1 MQWFFLFFL
10 VSGFCSILYEL
21 IWLRLAMAQFA
32 VTTPLVSI
40 VLSVFMAGLG
50 FGSWLAGRWVGQ
62 WRGRLRFPALRLYA
76 LTELLIGVSG
86 LLVPLELSWGRGLLE
101 KLDNAHPLSSTAYY
115 LAAGIWIA
123 LALAPWCACMGATFP
138 FAMFAIE
145 EKHGNESPRSFSFL
159 YLANVGGAVAGAV
172 LPPLLVE
179 LVGFRGTLRSASVLN
194 FLVASLAFSLTV
206 QASTGRVRAPSP
218 QPEPTALAHPG
229 EGEKN
234 KLLWL
239 LFGTGLTSMAAE
251 VVWVRLFTPS
261 IGTVV
266 YAFAT
271 ILASYLLATYLGSL
285 TYRKWLKGLELNPSV
300 WGMLGFATLLPLLA
314 SDKHIHTQ
322 GQVRVILGV
331 LPFSAILGY
340 VTPLLLD
347 RISSGDGQRAGS
359 AYAVNVLGCIVGPL
373 LSGFL
378 LLPAVGERASLC
390 LLALP
395 WFIAAL
401 MYGRSPAS
409 SSVQLGFRRSRRM
422 AVSLAVAAVI
432 LLASTRSFEQRFRR
446 REVRR
451 DYTATVIATGEGR
464 QRHLLVNG
472 VGMTGLTPI
481 TKMMAHLPLAMLD
494 RKPQNGLVICFGMGT
509 TYRSM
514 LSWDISSTAV
524 ELVPSVPSLFSF
536 FHEDGA
542 ELLQSPKAHVVID
555 DGRFFLERTWEQYD
569 VITLDPPPPVE
580 AAGSSLLY
588 SKEFYAIVKRHLRRD
603 GILQQW
609 IPSGDDAVMSA
620 VAKALK
626 ESFPYVRVF
635 RSVEGWGYHFLA
647 SMTPLPDT
655 PASVLAS
662 RMPTKATTDLLEWGP
677 ASSAEQQ
684 FDVVLHYELPIDRL
698 AQEAP
703 SVNAMQD
710 DHPVNE
716 YYYLREKRAQWRK
729 LWASLFGAR
738 N

>member
-10 VSGFCSILYEL
+10 VSGFCSILYEV

-50 FGSWLAGRWVGQ
+50 FGSWFSGRWVGQ

-76 LTELLIGVSG
+76 LTELLIGISA
-86 LLVPLELSWGRGLLE
+86 LLVPLELSWGRTLLE
-101 KLDNAHPLSSTAYY
+101 KLDNAHPLSASAYY

-123 LALAPWCACMGATFP
+123 LALVPWCAAMGATFP

-159 YLANVGGAVAGAV
+159 YLANVCGAVAGAV

-179 LVGFRGTLRSASVLN
+179 LIGFHGTLRAGSVLN
-194 FLVASLAFSLTV
+194 FLIASLAFILTL
-206 QASTGRVRAPSP
+206 QASTREARVAIP
-218 QPEPTALAHPG
+218 QPEPIAVSHQDG
-229 EGEKN
+229 GEKS

-285 TYRKWLKGLELNPSV
+285 TYRKWLKGLELNPTV
-300 WGMLGFATLLPLLA
+300 WAMLGFATLLPLLA
-314 SDKHIHTQ
+314 TDKHVHTQ
-322 GQVRVILGV
+322 GQVRVLLGV

-347 RISSGDGQRAGS
+347 RISSGDPERAGS
-359 AYAVNVLGCIVGPL
+359 AYAVNVVGCIVGPL

-378 LLPAVGERASLC
+378 LLPAIGERASLC

-395 WFIAAL
+395 WFLAAL
-401 MYGRSPAS
+401 VYGKSPAAS
-409 SSVQLGFRRSRRM
+409 AQPGFWRSRRAAIPFAM
-422 AVSLAVAAVI
+422 AAIL
-432 LLASTRSFEQRFRR
+432 LLASTKSFEKRFHP

-451 DYTATVIATGEGR
+451 DYTATVIATGPGGR
-464 QRHLLVNG
+464 ARYLLVNG

-494 RKPQNGLVICFGMGT
+494 RKPENGLVICFGMGT
-509 TYRSM
+509 TYRAM
-514 LSWDISSTAV
+514 LSWNISSTAI
-524 ELVPSVPSLFSF
+524 ELVPSVPSLFSY
-536 FHEDGA
+536 FHEDAA
-542 ELLQSPKAHVVID
+542 ELLQSPNSHVVID
-555 DGRFFLERTWEQYD
+555 DGRFFLERTQEQYD

-609 IPSGDDAVMSA
+609 IPSGDDAVMTA

-626 ESFPYVRVF
+626 ESFPYIRVF

-647 SMTPLPDT
+647 SVAPLPDT

-662 RMPTKATTDLLEWGP
+662 RMPTKAVTDLLEWGP

-684 FDVVLHYELPIDRL
+684 FDIVLHRELPIDRL
-698 AQEAP
+698 TEEAP
-703 SVNAMQD
+703 SVNAMED

-716 YYYLREKRAQWRK
+716 YYFLRQKRAQWRK
-729 LWASLFGAR
+729 LWASVFGTR
-738 N
+738 D